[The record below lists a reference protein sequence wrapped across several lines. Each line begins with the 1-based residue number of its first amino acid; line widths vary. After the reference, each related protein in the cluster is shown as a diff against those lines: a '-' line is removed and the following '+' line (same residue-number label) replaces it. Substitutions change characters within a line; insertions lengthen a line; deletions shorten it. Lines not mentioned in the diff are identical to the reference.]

1 MIEATN
7 DNFNEYLSDTLDSID
22 NNVDTI
28 VNNIGNW
35 NNTTMQ
41 AYIDSVHLCNQNIS
55 ECIENCTERI
65 INQMNS
71 FDWSSVWIPTL
82 TSIFVFLACE
92 LSRYLFSQH
101 KRLNEIKSEGD
112 IITQQVISLSMNV
125 ELFVKYIKEC
135 VSNMNSTN
143 GINPVQLQL
152 NIISLDMFK
161 QYGMK
166 TLNTDFIINRKTG
179 VNNIEHIQNIISQID
194 YLEKSQIEVRNLY
207 DGYHDY
213 GVRYL
218 EKWNKWARNINLT
231 IGIMSETPPVSQT
244 FVEFYRN
251 LSFPKVKD
259 PTIIDRNAFVDKVY
273 TPLLKHCYNNIEL
286 NFNSNIKWQLIDN
299 LNNIILLKTQIDSH
313 NKGNAELLEQYAER
327 LEVSYKSLKDSI
339 IKLNNQKFK
348 CIFKIK

>member
-1 MIEATN
+1 MIEAAN

-28 VNNIGNW
+28 ANNIGNW

-41 AYIDSVHLCNQNIS
+41 SYIDSVHLCNQNIS
-55 ECIENCTERI
+55 ECIENCTEKI
-65 INQMNS
+65 ISQMNS
-71 FDWSSVWIPTL
+71 FDWRNVLIPAL
-82 TSIFVFLACE
+82 TSLVVFLIGE
-92 LSRYLFSQH
+92 FIRFQITQK
-101 KRLNEIKSEGD
+101 KRLNEIKSESE
-112 IITQQVISLSMNV
+112 IITQQILSLSMNV
-125 ELFVKYIKEC
+125 KLFVGYIGEC
-135 VSNMNSTN
+135 AKNMKSNS
-143 GINPVQLQL
+143 GINPEQLQL
-152 NIISLDMFK
+152 NVLSLDMLK

-166 TLNTDFIINRKTG
+166 TLNTDFITNRK
-179 VNNIEHIQNIISQID
+179 NAINSIEHIQNIISQID

-218 EKWNKWARNINLT
+218 EKWNEWARNINLT
-231 IGIMSETPPVSQT
+231 IGIMSETPPVSQN
-244 FVEFYRN
+244 FIDFYRN

-327 LEVSYKSLKDSI
+327 IEVSYKSLKDSI